1 MTARIDLSTFNVI
14 RRSYIKD
21 KHFNRGELALQLH
34 IDRDTAERY
43 VKECQVIEM
52 LYPKRL
58 PDMHFRIPVP
68 EQVRPP
74 TDRHKDMIALLPL
87 LISQATVKRI
97 SIPYLWKEYKK
108 LRPGGFGFN
117 SFESY
122 YPRWRCP

>member
-21 KHFNRGELALQLH
+21 KHFNPGELALQLH
-34 IDRDTAERY
+34 IDRDTVGRY

-74 TDRHKDMIALLPL
+74 TDRHKDMILNIKHQL
-87 LISQATVKRI
+87 KHH
-97 SIPYLWKEYKK
+97 
-108 LRPGGFGFN
+108 N
-117 SFESY
+117 SPRQGEGAGCESVC
-122 YPRWRCP
+122 R